1 MDVENKVLDVENEAE
16 NKDEIKKEEILGK
29 IHEKKYSKV
38 DIRTVLRDIKVIAL
52 DVDGVLTRGGIY
64 IGETGETQKR
74 FDAKDGMGITCAL
87 RQGLGVS
94 IVTGRKSFI
103 VTRRASELGI
113 TDVRSGVV
121 DKGAELEKIAKK
133 FEVEEKNIAYMGDDL
148 NDLPILARAGFSSAP
163 FDAAVEVRER
173 VDYVACKKGGEGAV
187 REVIELILKSQGKWN
202 GIIAAYLFKGQG
214 DKQ

>member
-1 MDVENKVLDVENEAE
+1 MEDENKAGF
-16 NKDEIKKEEILGK
+16 EIEKEEIVGK

-38 DIRTVLRDIKVIAL
+38 DIRNILRDIKVIAL
-52 DVDGVLTRGGIY
+52 DVDGVLTRGDIY

-74 FDAKDGMGITCAL
+74 FDAKDGMGIACAL
-87 RQGLGVS
+87 RQGIGVS

-133 FEVEEKNIAYMGDDL
+133 FAVEEKNIAYMGDDL
-148 NDLPILARAGFSSAP
+148 NDLPILAKAGFSCAP
-163 FDAAVEVRER
+163 VDAAVEVRER

-187 REVIELILKSQGKWN
+187 REIIELILKSQGKWN